1 MLYYENKFT
10 DENGEFKYYTNPVKA
25 IRAKCL
31 YDCCA
36 GDLKEVDECNNTK
49 CFLYPFKN
57 GKNPYRTSR
66 QLNEEEKERI
76 RNTFKKYRE
85 NNMCAD
91 QQN

>member
-1 MLYYENKFT
+1 MLYYENKFI

-36 GDLKEVDECNNTK
+36 GDLKEVDDCNNTK

-57 GKNPYRTSR
+57 GKNPYRTPKTLSEER
-66 QLNEEEKERI
+66 KKMLNQKLGEWRS
-76 RNTFKKYRE
+76 
-85 NNMCAD
+85 NNK
-91 QQN
+91 